1 MFDLSILDEEE
12 IILLLGSGFNLLFT
26 FSLAFNLIKLF
37 RHKYTYDVFPIITLF
52 FCYIN
57 GLIWTQYSDLIY
69 HESMKSL
76 FQYSNI
82 LSCAFI
88 IIYSIYELRNDI
100 IDTILNILILVT
112 SSWAVKKLLQ
122 DILKEEEKVK
132 TTCCY
137 SIIVF
142 YLTILEWIYR
152 SRSERNTNIL
162 NFISGLFLLASS
174 CCWVYYGFKYEDKF
188 FLLPNLLGIL
198 MGVIY
203 IFIWYEMK
211 KKYGYVVPKK
221 KEKKE
226 DKKEEEKN
234 KDEKEK
240 KEEKENKK
248 EEEIKNENEKK
259 NIVDEE
265 HKKNE

>member
-26 FSLAFNLIKLF
+26 FSIAFSLIKLF

-198 MGVIY
+198 MGVFY

-248 EEEIKNENEKK
+248 EGEIKIENEKK